1 MCGMDDSRPFVGCH
15 MLVSQNG
22 RVTGDFLADSACAD
36 ACEAYYDLNRDDS
49 AQAFACGRVTMEG
62 SFTGGWQPE
71 WAQWETVAVTPGD
84 FVAPAA
90 AGARRFAVAFDRC
103 GRLGWKAACIE
114 DADPGYGGAHVVEV
128 LSSAVTPAHLAY
140 FREVGVSYIVADDLC
155 EALVRLRALFGVER
169 LLLEGGAVLNEAF
182 LTAGL
187 VDELSLVHAP
197 LMAEPGDAPLFATTP
212 LPPVA
217 DEVTRYVRGIRCTSS
232 RVLR

>member
-1 MCGMDDSRPFVGCH
+1 MSAMDASRPFVVCH

-22 RVTGDFLADSACAD
+22 RVTGDFLADAACAE

-71 WAQWETVAVTPGD
+71 WEQWEDVAVPPGD
-84 FVAPAA
+84 YVAPA

-103 GRLGWKAACIE
+103 GRLGWKSACIE
-114 DADPGYGGAHVVEV
+114 DADPGYGGSHVVEV
-128 LSSAVTPAHLAY
+128 LSSAVAPGHLAY
-140 FREVGVSYIVADDLC
+140 YREVGVSYIIADEPG

-187 VDELSLVHAP
+187 VDALSLVHAP
-197 LMAEPGDAPLFATTP
+197 LMAEPGDAPLFAAAP
-212 LPPVA
+212 MPPVS

-232 RVLR
+232 RLLR

>member
-1 MCGMDDSRPFVGCH
+1 MSGMDDSRPFVVCH

-22 RVTGDFLADSACAD
+22 RVTGSFLADAACAE

-71 WAQWETVAVTPGD
+71 WEQWETVEVPPGD
-84 FVAPAA
+84 YVAPAA

-103 GRLGWKAACIE
+103 GRLGWKSACIE
-114 DADPGYGGAHVVEV
+114 DADPGYGGSHVVEV
-128 LSSAVTPAHLAY
+128 LSSAVAPGHLAY
-140 FREVGVSYIVADDLC
+140 FQKVGVSYIIADELY

-182 LTAGL
+182 LAAGL

-197 LMAEPGDAPLFATTP
+197 LMAEPDDAALFAAAP
-212 LPPVA
+212 MPPVS
-217 DEVTRYVRGIRCTSS
+217 DEVPRCVRGIRCTSS

>member
-1 MCGMDDSRPFVGCH
+1 MSGMDDSRPFVVCH

-22 RVTGDFLADSACAD
+22 RVTGSFLADAACAE

-71 WAQWETVAVTPGD
+71 WEQWEDVAVPPGD
-84 FVAPAA
+84 YVAPAA

-103 GRLGWKAACIE
+103 GRLGWKSACIE
-114 DADPGYGGAHVVEV
+114 DADPGYGGSHVVEV
-128 LSSAVTPAHLAY
+128 LSSAVAPGHLAY
-140 FREVGVSYIVADDLC
+140 FREVGVSYIIADVLC

-182 LTAGL
+182 LAAGL
-187 VDELSLVHAP
+187 VDALSLVHAP
-197 LMAEPGDAPLFATTP
+197 LMAEPCDAALFAATP
-212 LPPVA
+212 MPPVA
-217 DEVTRYVRGIRCTSS
+217 DEVTRCVRGIPCTFS
-232 RVLR
+232 RVLC